1 MRSLALDIGDKTIGI
16 AASDL
21 LNITAQGVKTIKRTS
36 NKEDLRQL
44 GEIIS
49 EYDAEILVIGYPK
62 NMNGTEGERCEIVK
76 KFAEKISNAFPN
88 VKQVF
93 WDERLST
100 VAAEKNL
107 IAADVS
113 RAKRKKVIDKM
124 AAVYILQGWLDSN
137 QKGSISVGRK
147 HNQHKDFENEENFEQ
162 PNFENEQEDFFDEDE
177 DIIIEMTDEDGNT
190 YYYSEEMIIPVGEE
204 RFAILVEVQDEEE
217 EHHCHCGECGDEDCD
232 CGDIIIAKIV
242 LNEDGEEEYIEPT
255 DEEFEAVQ
263 DAYEKL
269 IYEAE
274 ED

>member
-1 MRSLALDIGDKTIGI
+1 MRSLALDIGDKTIGV

-44 GEIIS
+44 GEIINQ
-49 EYDAEILVIGYPK
+49 YDAEILVIGYPK

-76 KFAEKISNAFPN
+76 KFAEKISKAFPN

-113 RAKRKKVIDKM
+113 RAKRKKIIDKM

-137 QKGSISVGRK
+137 SKESFNMAK
-147 HNQHKDFENEENFEQ
+147 KDFDNEE
-162 PNFENEQEDFFDEDE
+162 FFDEDE
-177 DIIIEMTDEDGNT
+177 DIIVEMTDEEGNV
-190 YYYSEEMIIPVGEE
+190 YYYSEEMIIPVGDD
-204 RFAILVEVQDEEE
+204 RFAILVEVHEHEDGEEE
-217 EHHCHCGECGDEDCD
+217 HEHHCHCGECGDECE
-232 CGDIIIAKIV
+232 CGEGDVIIAKIV

-263 DAYEKL
+263 NAYEQL
-269 IYEAE
+269 MYEAD